1 MIKFEINGKEYQFPQ
16 SWDDITM
23 KEYCHLFHNLP
34 TASED
39 ASDEEK
45 LAHTIDT
52 EAIIISRLLGEK
64 DDFVSNLPI
73 DVFLTLK
80 NEMGFIY
87 ALNDFTESKI
97 FYLNIDGRR
106 YWVPEP
112 KDMSLR
118 QYIDAD
124 MIMKEEGE
132 NQFIELLAC
141 LLLPM
146 GKDGK
151 YEYDGKY
158 QDLMPKIEKMKA
170 SECLPFIYTF
180 VKKKQLSKK
189 VTEAYSKVGEVADQL
204 LHNTQGS

>member
-23 KEYCHLFHNLP
+23 KQYCHLFHNLP
-34 TASED
+34 TAPSE

-52 EAIIISRLLGEK
+52 EAIIISRLLGEN

-73 DVFLTLK
+73 EVFLTLK

-87 ALNDFTESKI
+87 ALSDFTESKI
-97 FYLNIDGRR
+97 FYLNIDGKR

-132 NQFIELLAC
+132 QQFIELLAC

-158 QDLMPKIEKMKA
+158 QDLMSKIEKMKA